1 MTASRILQRG
11 TNTWTRVPADDSGLL
26 VDARDY
32 YYAFFRAARA
42 ARRYIL
48 MAGWQFDSGVK
59 LVRGPDL
66 ARAGATRQDVRLLRF
81 LDGLCERH
89 PSLHIY
95 LLAWD
100 FHMVFALERE
110 WMQKLWFDTTT
121 NERLRFQF
129 DDTNLPGGCHHQKF
143 VVIDGRL
150 SFLGGID
157 ICEARW
163 DDRRHLGHNPER
175 LSRGRPQ
182 RPYHDV
188 QAYFRGARVA
198 DALTGLFRERWR
210 RAGGGALA
218 LPAAVGRAAEGRS
231 SPRGALRFPAGAS
244 VSLSRTEPTPAGKGP
259 LREIRALYAAAIAR
273 ARQLI
278 YIETQYFSSRAVC
291 RALVERL
298 RDRALPALEVVLVLN
313 LRAEAVKEEI
323 AVGLRQTE
331 IVSHLR
337 QVAREAGHRLGV
349 YYTVPAAGG
358 RRPGKHRSTY
368 MHSKLMVVDDRF
380 LTVGSANLTNRSM
393 GIDSELNASWESPGP
408 DGPLAAAIRRARVS
422 LLGEHLG
429 LQRAGVLARLGRPAG
444 LVAYLD
450 GLVQAGEGR
459 LRAQPG
465 PTRQEARVL
474 EVIDPQAL
482 PFDPEAADDEE
493 TLEYAE
499 EHPRSLFKLGLSALW
514 DRLTGGDPQPR
525 RREQER
531 EREQQRTG
539 AAAGAAIGVK

>member
-1 MTASRILQRG
+1 MSASRILRRD
-11 TNTWTRVPADDSGLL
+11 NTWAKVPVDDSGLL

-59 LVRGPDL
+59 LVRGADV

-81 LDGLCERH
+81 LDGLCERR
-89 PSLHIY
+89 PDLHVY

-121 NERLRFQF
+121 NERLHFHF

-150 SFLGGID
+150 SFLGGMD

-163 DDRRHLGHNPER
+163 DDRRHLGHHPQR

-182 RPYHDV
+182 KPYHDV
-188 QAYFRGARVA
+188 QAYFSGATMA
-198 DALTGLFRERWR
+198 DTLARMFRERWR
-210 RAGGGALA
+210 RAGGDELV
-218 LPAAVGRAAEGRS
+218 LPAPVGRVAAARY
-231 SPRGALRFPAGAS
+231 SPRGALRFPPRTT
-244 VSLSRTEPTPAGKGP
+244 VSLSRTEPSPNGTGA
-259 LREIRALYAAAIAR
+259 LREIKAQYAAAMAR

-278 YIETQYFSSRAVC
+278 YIETQYFSSRAVY
-291 RALVERL
+291 RALSERL
-298 RDRALPALEVVLVLN
+298 RDRRLPALEVVLLLN
-313 LRAEAVKEEI
+313 PKAEAVKEEI

-331 IVSHLR
+331 IVAHLR
-337 QVAREAGHRLGV
+337 QLARETGHQLGV
-349 YYTVPAAGG
+349 YYTVPAGG
-358 RRPGKHRSTY
+358 QRRRSGRERSTY
-368 MHSKLMVVDDRF
+368 LHSKLMVVDDRF
-380 LTVGSANLTNRSM
+380 LTIGSANLTNRSM
-393 GIDSELNASWESPGP
+393 GIDSELNASWESPRAEGP
-408 DGPLAAAIRRARVS
+408 VGAAIRRVRVS
-422 LLGEHLG
+422 LLAEHLG
-429 LQRAGVLARLGRPAG
+429 VSRPGTLARLARPAG
-444 LVAYLD
+444 LVGFLD

-459 LRAQPG
+459 LRAHPG

-482 PFDPEAADDEE
+482 PFDPESTDEEE
-493 TLEYAE
+493 TLEQAE

-514 DRLTGGDPQPR
+514 DRVTGRGDDGDKR
-525 RREQER
+525 RARR
-531 EREQQRTG
+531 S
-539 AAAGAAIGVK
+539 A